1 MKKNV
6 NILMKISTF
15 LFNDKIQINIKKG
28 KMIVEKFN
36 LMQYS
41 VHAILGLI
49 DAEDFVI
56 PEIQRPFVWKRSQV
70 RDLID
75 SLYNG
80 YPTGYIITWKN
91 PDVRTKDGGKANGKK
106 VLIDGQQRVT
116 ALMAAISGKGVLD
129 NDFNKERIKIAFNP
143 LAEDNTK
150 RFAVQDA
157 SHLKD
162 KKWIPDIAVVF
173 EREFDS
179 FEFSIHYCEVNEGV
193 KPNVVNKAI
202 TELRGINNRQIGV
215 IELDASL
222 EIDEVTEIFIR
233 INSKGT
239 ALSQSDF
246 VMSKMGADS
255 VHNGNLIRK
264 VVDYFCHLTAK
275 PDFYSNLIKDKEFQE
290 SKYADKIK
298 WLANGYDDDIY
309 NPGYGDMLRVS
320 FMHQFRRGKLADLVS
335 LLSGRDFITKEF
347 RDDIIEDSYKK
358 LDKGIVNFINQYHFS
373 QFVLSIKGA
382 GFVAS
387 KLLNSQMTLD
397 FAYTLYLILLNDSEV
412 PKSQIKRYVQKWF
425 VLSTLTSRYIGSPE
439 TQMDRDMRSISEK
452 GFLKFLSE
460 IESSDLSEI
469 FWTITLPQNLE
480 TSSINSPAFNTFL
493 AAQINQNCNSMLMN
507 GIKIVDLITI
517 SGDVHHIFPKNY
529 LQKNGIKNKIK
540 YNQVANYIYIDTQI
554 NKAISDDAPAT
565 YFSSVKEQCKTKN
578 IILGNISNEELLTMN
593 LAENCIP
600 NDIYEMTVSDYDNF
614 LQKRRILMSEF
625 IHKYYLNL

>member
-1 MKKNV
+1 M
-6 NILMKISTF
+6 
-15 LFNDKIQINIKKG
+15 
-28 KMIVEKFN
+28 VEKFN

-116 ALMAAISGKGVLD
+116 ALMAAISGKEVLD

-554 NKAISDDAPAT
+554 NKEISDDAPAT

-600 NDIYEMTVSDYDNF
+600 NDIYEMTVSDYDDF

>member
-1 MKKNV
+1 M
-6 NILMKISTF
+6 T
-15 LFNDKIQINIKKG
+15 G
-28 KMIVEKFN
+28 EKFN

-49 DAEDFVI
+49 EAEDFVI

-91 PDVRTKDGGKANGKK
+91 PDVKTKDGGKANGKK

-116 ALMAAISGKGVLD
+116 ALMAAISGKEVLD
-129 NDFNKERIKIAFNP
+129 DDFNKERIKIAFNP
-143 LAEDNTK
+143 LAEDETK

-162 KKWIPDIAVVF
+162 KKWIPDISVVF
-173 EREFDS
+173 EPEFDP
-179 FEFSIHYCEVNEGV
+179 FEFSIRYCEDNEGV
-193 KPNVVNKAI
+193 KPNVVNNAVM
-202 TELRGINNRQIGV
+202 ELRSIANRQIGV

-246 VMSKMGADS
+246 VMSKMAADTD
-255 VHNGNLIRK
+255 HNGSLMRK
-264 VVDYFCHLTAK
+264 TVDYFCHLAVK
-275 PDFYSNLIKDKEFQE
+275 PDFYSQMIKDQEFQD
-290 SKYADKIK
+290 SKYAAKIK
-298 WLANGYDDDIY
+298 WLANDYDDIY
-309 NPGYGDMLRVS
+309 DPNFGDMLRVS

-335 LLSGRDFITKEF
+335 LLSGRDFITKEY
-347 RDDIIEDSYKK
+347 RDDIIDDSYQK
-358 LDKGIVNFINQYHFS
+358 LDQGIMNFINQYHFS
-373 QFVLSIKGA
+373 QFVMAIKGA
-382 GFVAS
+382 GFVSS
-387 KLLNSQMTLD
+387 KQLNSQMTLD
-397 FAYTLYLILLNDSEV
+397 FAYTLYLMLLDDPEIPNA
-412 PKSQIKRYVQKWF
+412 QIKRYVQKWF

-439 TQMDRDMRSISEK
+439 SQMDRDMRSIGEK

-460 IESSDLSEI
+460 IEASALSET
-469 FWTITLPQNLE
+469 FWTVTLPQNLE
-480 TSSINSPAFNTFL
+480 TSSVNSPAFNTFL

-507 GIKIVDLITI
+507 GTKIADLITI

-529 LQKNGIKNKIK
+529 LQKNGIKSKTK
-540 YNQVANYIYIDTQI
+540 YNQVANYIYLDTQV
-554 NKAISDDAPAT
+554 NKAISDEAPAV
-565 YFSSVKEQCKTKN
+565 YFAKVKEQCQTKN
-578 IILGNISNEELLTMN
+578 VVFGNIMSDTLLKTN

-600 NDIYEMTVSDYDNF
+600 NNVDQMTFENYDEF
-614 LQKRRILMSEF
+614 LQKRRMLMADM
-625 IHKYYLNL
+625 IHQYYMGL

>member
-1 MKKNV
+1 M
-6 NILMKISTF
+6 T
-15 LFNDKIQINIKKG
+15 G
-28 KMIVEKFN
+28 EKFN

-49 DAEDFVI
+49 EAEDFVI

-91 PDVRTKDGGKANGKK
+91 PDVKTKDGGKANGKK

-116 ALMAAISGKGVLD
+116 ALMAAISGKEVLD
-129 NDFNKERIKIAFNP
+129 DDFNKERIKIAFNP
-143 LAEDNTK
+143 LAEDETK

-162 KKWIPDIAVVF
+162 KKWIPDISVLFTAGFKQRAF
-173 EREFDS
+173 E
-179 FEFSIHYCEVNEGV
+179 NEYANDNPGV
-193 KPNVVNKAI
+193 DLDDLSETLSRLK
-202 TELRGINNRQIGV
+202 GIANRQIGV

-246 VMSKMGADS
+246 VMSKMAADTD
-255 VHNGNLIRK
+255 HNGSLMRK
-264 VVDYFCHLTAK
+264 TVDYFCHLAVK
-275 PDFYSNLIKDKEFQE
+275 PDFYSQMIKDQEFQD
-290 SKYADKIK
+290 SKYAAKIK
-298 WLANGYDDDIY
+298 WLANDYDDIY
-309 NPGYGDMLRVS
+309 DPNFGDMLRVS

-335 LLSGRDFITKEF
+335 LLSGRDFITKEY
-347 RDDIIEDSYKK
+347 RDDIIDDSYQK
-358 LDKGIVNFINQYHFS
+358 LDQGIMNFINQYHFS
-373 QFVLSIKGA
+373 QFVMAIKGA
-382 GFVAS
+382 GFVSS
-387 KLLNSQMTLD
+387 KQLNSQMTLD
-397 FAYTLYLILLNDSEV
+397 FAYTLYLLLLDDPEIPNV
-412 PKSQIKRYVQKWF
+412 QIKRYVQKWF

-439 TQMDRDMRSISEK
+439 SQMDRDMRSIGEK

-460 IESSDLSEI
+460 IEASALSET
-469 FWTITLPQNLE
+469 FWTVTLPQNLE
-480 TSSINSPAFNTFL
+480 TSSVNSPAFNTFL

-507 GIKIVDLITI
+507 GTKIADLITI

-529 LQKNGIKNKIK
+529 LQKNGIKSKTK
-540 YNQVANYIYIDTQI
+540 YNQVANYIYLDTQV
-554 NKAISDDAPAT
+554 NKAISDEAPAV
-565 YFSSVKEQCKTKN
+565 YFAKVKEQCQTKN
-578 IILGNISNEELLTMN
+578 VVFGNIMSDTLLKTN

-600 NDIYEMTVSDYDNF
+600 NNVDQMTFENYDEF
-614 LQKRRILMSEF
+614 LQKRRMLMADM
-625 IHKYYLNL
+625 IHQYYMGL